1 MHSIP
6 AELAAVNSP
15 RYPTRGPSAPL
26 LQQPQEALQS
36 SHVAKTVTLPT
47 AWYCAKAPLR
57 PYRTAGLTSGQDC
70 AVAGPWAEVGGSA
83 GTLVGVHSR
92 AVLPLRS
99 YRRIFRHSCSSNSEV
114 RPSCSVARTCFRRRM
129 TGRNAP
135 ERSASPH
142 GRGSLTSPP
151 CLIFKLV
158 HDLAGFPAPQKHQT
172 STRGPPITLRVGIRS
187 ADAFNIYAV
196 SAVCPRASW
205 VCVLSNSRGIAHL
218 TSILVSPRPKA
229 SRSSAV
235 LPSPV

>member
-47 AWYCAKAPLR
+47 AWYCAKAPLI

-83 GTLVGVHSR
+83 GTFVGVHSR

-99 YRRIFRHSCSSNSEV
+99 YRRIFRPSCSWNSEV

-129 TGRNAP
+129 TGRNAL
-135 ERSASPH
+135 ERSASPPH
-142 GRGSLTSPP
+142 TGEVLSPPRLATSSSLSMTSPASP
-151 CLIFKLV
+151 IRRK
-158 HDLAGFPAPQKHQT
+158 
-172 STRGPPITLRVGIRS
+172 TR
-187 ADAFNIYAV
+187 
-196 SAVCPRASW
+196 PRRA
-205 VCVLSNSRGIAHL
+205 AH
-218 TSILVSPRPKA
+218 P
-229 SRSSAV
+229 
-235 LPSPV
+235 